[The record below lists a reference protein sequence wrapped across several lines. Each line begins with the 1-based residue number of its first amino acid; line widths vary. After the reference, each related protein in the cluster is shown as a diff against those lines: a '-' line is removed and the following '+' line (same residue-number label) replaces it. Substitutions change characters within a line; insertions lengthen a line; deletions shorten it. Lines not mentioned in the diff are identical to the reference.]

1 MLVLLFA
8 ILLVQLGF
16 YFHTPAVLF
25 SPGGP
30 FTPIDFEVRNLAPT
44 IESINNVPAFV
55 DLVAGLTSDASF
67 QFTAKDRNG
76 VNDFNDTSATAT
88 LSKAGEPDR
97 SVTCTLNSSLGN
109 TKTYQCDVPMQYY
122 DDDGTWNINVSVSDI
137 SGLGAWDDST
147 ATTNVNLLKD
157 IDLVEASIDFGSA
170 DPGEENIT
178 LPSVNIT
185 NNGNFEDAGDGL
197 GDGLLSITAIDLI
210 GLTVATDVISASS
223 FLAADVSEVTTVCA
237 TGTQL
242 SNNTITNTN
251 VALTR
256 GTSGGGRMT
265 FCIPLVPEVSAQSY
279 QASGANQWKITI

>member
-1 MLVLLFA
+1 MKRGKILLLVLLFA

-122 DDDGTWNINVSVSDI
+122 DDDGTWNI
-137 SGLGAWDDST
+137 
-147 ATTNVNLLKD
+147 
-157 IDLVEASIDFGSA
+157 
-170 DPGEENIT
+170 
-178 LPSVNIT
+178 
-185 NNGNFEDAGDGL
+185 
-197 GDGLLSITAIDLI
+197 
-210 GLTVATDVISASS
+210 
-223 FLAADVSEVTTVCA
+223 
-237 TGTQL
+237 
-242 SNNTITNTN
+242 
-251 VALTR
+251 
-256 GTSGGGRMT
+256 
-265 FCIPLVPEVSAQSY
+265 
-279 QASGANQWKITI
+279 